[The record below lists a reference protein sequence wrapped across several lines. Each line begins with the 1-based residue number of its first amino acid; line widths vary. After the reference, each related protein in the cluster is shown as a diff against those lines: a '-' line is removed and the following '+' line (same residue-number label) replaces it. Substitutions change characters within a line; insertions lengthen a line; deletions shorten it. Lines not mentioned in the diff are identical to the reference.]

1 MQRSKVMKI
10 KKNFSHQDRE
20 CSRREK
26 MIFILSGERNVN
38 AKAQRFITK
47 VFDPLS
53 ELIIHK
59 FDYLVY
65 LSVLSSTIKP
75 K

>member
-1 MQRSKVMKI
+1 
-10 KKNFSHQDRE
+10 
-20 CSRREK
+20 

-47 VFDPLS
+47 VFDPLN
-53 ELIIHK
+53 ELIIQK

-65 LSVLSSTIKP
+65 LSVLSGTIKP
-75 K
+75 I